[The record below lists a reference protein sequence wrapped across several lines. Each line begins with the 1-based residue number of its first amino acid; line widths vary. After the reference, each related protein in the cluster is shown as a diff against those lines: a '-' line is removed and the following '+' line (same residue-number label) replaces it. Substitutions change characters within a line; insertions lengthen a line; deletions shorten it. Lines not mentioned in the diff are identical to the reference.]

1 MLESYVAYKGAVSN
15 TRMSR
20 AMEVLIIKALVV
32 DSPSRASTGA
42 ISAGVDVFRFNTT
55 CGMLGALVVRSPQP
69 VSCLL
74 DFVSAV

>member
-32 DSPSRASTGA
+32 DSPSRASTG
-42 ISAGVDVFRFNTT
+42 VDVFRFNTT

-74 DFVSAV
+74 DFVSAI

>member
-32 DSPSRASTGA
+32 DSPSRASTG
-42 ISAGVDVFRFNTT
+42 VDVFRFNTT